1 MMARRLLF
9 GLLFALCGAVAS
21 AAAAGVEV
29 KILVQ
34 SSPLAG
40 FRYYEGKRLWDEL
53 KVGDPLT
60 LAREPDNPYDT
71 KAIRVEWQGHKL
83 GYVPRKE
90 NAAVARFMDR
100 GQRLEARI
108 VRLKKSRNPW
118 QRIEF
123 EIYLAE

>member
-1 MMARRLLF
+1 MRALSALLLAMALSF
-9 GLLFALCGAVAS
+9 TVY
-21 AAAAGVEV
+21 AGERKTEA

-40 FRYYEGKRLWDEL
+40 FRYHEGKRLWDEL

-60 LAREPDNPYDT
+60 LTREPDNPYDT
-71 KAIRVEWQGHKL
+71 KAIRVDWQGHKL

-90 NAAVARFMDR
+90 NDAVARFMDN
-100 GQRLEARI
+100 GQKLEARI
-108 VRLKKSRNPW
+108 VRLKVSRNPW